1 MNELK
6 FFLQNE
12 YLGNSGMNY
21 LIFISAIISG
31 LIFKGLI
38 SKHLSKLLYR
48 VIGNREKRVGQN
60 KFDELLTKPISL
72 FIMLSFVFF
81 GANRLSFPDTWNLAN
96 VEELG
101 TRMFL
106 TKGFTLIYIYSI
118 FIIIKRLISF
128 FGILLEKEP
137 EESESKMDDQLVP
150 FAIEIIRFLSYIL
163 LIFVVLSEVFNVN
176 ATGLITGLGIG
187 GIALAMAF
195 QKKV

>member
-106 TKGFTLIYIYSI
+106 TKGFINLYLFNFYNYKKIN
-118 FIIIKRLISF
+118 
-128 FGILLEKEP
+128 
-137 EESESKMDDQLVP
+137 LV
-150 FAIEIIRFLSYIL
+150 FWNFTR
-163 LIFVVLSEVFNVN
+163 
-176 ATGLITGLGIG
+176 
-187 GIALAMAF
+187 
-195 QKKV
+195 KKS